1 MKTRSTKGLCKLNH
15 LIEMKAF
22 VYFTNSRRGKF
33 LTCTFS
39 EHKPRPMPADE
50 TYYSLALTIAI
61 EFTNDSRH
69 ELVQ

>member
-1 MKTRSTKGLCKLNH
+1 
-15 LIEMKAF
+15 MKAF